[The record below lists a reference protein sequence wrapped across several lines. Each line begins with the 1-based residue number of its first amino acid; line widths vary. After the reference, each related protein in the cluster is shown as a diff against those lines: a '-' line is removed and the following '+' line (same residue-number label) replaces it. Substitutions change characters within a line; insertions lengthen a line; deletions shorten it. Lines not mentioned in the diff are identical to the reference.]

1 MHWPEARHNGLNYME
16 DQPGAPNVAKLMAA
30 FRTGDV
36 EAASELV
43 EIFYPELRRI
53 AGMQIKG
60 ERKDHTLQ
68 ATALVNELYLELI
81 RIRRLHSGS
90 ADSEVER
97 AEFLRLSAY
106 LMRRLLIHHA
116 RPLSKRVNK
125 VELDDRLAGS
135 RPDEHLVRDVDR
147 ALDQLGSMDPKLRQV
162 VEMKVFE
169 GLSIEEMAER
179 LGCSVRTVARHWNF
193 GKRWLET
200 ELASIMGEK

>member
-1 MHWPEARHNGLNYME
+1 MA
-16 DQPGAPNVAKLMAA
+16 DQDVAQLMAA
-30 FRTGDV
+30 FRNGDV
-36 EAASELV
+36 EAARQLV

-53 AGMQIKG
+53 AGMQIRK

-81 RIRRLHSGS
+81 RIRRLRSGS

-97 AEFLRLSAY
+97 TEFLRLSAW

-116 RPLSKRVNK
+116 RPLSRRLEK
-125 VELDDRLAGS
+125 VELDDRLLDAK
-135 RPDEHLVRDVDR
+135 PAEELVRDIDR
-147 ALDQLGSMDPKLRQV
+147 ALDQLGDIDPKLRQV

-169 GLSIEEMAER
+169 GLTIEEMSVR
-179 LGCSVRTVARHWNF
+179 LDCSVRTVARHWNF

-200 ELASIMGEK
+200 ELATVIGQE

>member
-1 MHWPEARHNGLNYME
+1 MK
-16 DQPGAPNVAKLMAA
+16 DQPAAPNVAQLMAA
-30 FRTGDV
+30 FRAGDV

-43 EIFYPELRRI
+43 ELFYPELRRI
-53 AGMQIKG
+53 AGTQIKG

-68 ATALVNELYLELI
+68 ATALVNELYLELL
-81 RIRRLHSGS
+81 RIRRLQSGS
-90 ADSEVER
+90 TDSEVER

-125 VELDDRLAGS
+125 VELDDRLADTK
-135 RPDEHLVRDVDR
+135 PAEHLMSDVDR
-147 ALDQLGSMDPKLRQV
+147 TLDHLGSIDPKLRQV

-169 GLSIEEMAER
+169 GLSLEEMALR
-179 LGCSVRTVARHWNF
+179 LDCSVRTIARHWNF

-200 ELASIMGEK
+200 ELGSVMGDK